1 MKHLFGAMLK
11 SKVCITH
18 TQIMLNIIHFNV
30 VCTNVLLCI
39 RIHTSVGMSSTVLM
53 KTNLI
58 TQENCMSCPYTAE

>member
-39 RIHTSVGMSSTVLM
+39 RIHTSVGMSSTV
-53 KTNLI
+53 
-58 TQENCMSCPYTAE
+58 